1 MPVPIQHLTVADQD
15 GLLAI
20 GRDDLVR
27 YAGPSQIVASALV
40 IRLFDRAF
48 AELSPDRPPHRDAI
62 EVLTAF
68 PGDGILDCVEMLTR
82 ARTRGR
88 LTVAPTAGPDW
99 AQPAPGGKFWF
110 EVAIDGRRRGYA
122 LKPGVFPDAFVAA
135 VVRHQ
140 EGAGTPAEL
149 ADYQIAKH
157 ALIGRL
163 LGAPSDDLFTSVEL
177 VAA

>member
-1 MPVPIQHLTVADQD
+1 MPVPIQHLSVADQD
-15 GLLAI
+15 GVLAI

-48 AELSPDRPPHRDAI
+48 AELSPDRPPHRDEIA
-62 EVLTAF
+62 VLTAF

-88 LTVAPTAGPDW
+88 LTVDPTAGPAW
-99 AQPAPGGKFWF
+99 APPAPGGRFWF
-110 EVAIDGRRRGYA
+110 EVAIGGRRRGYA
-122 LKPGVFPDAFVAA
+122 LKPGVFPDDFVAA
-135 VVRHQ
+135 IGRHQ
-140 EGAGTPAEL
+140 EGRGTPAEL
-149 ADYQIAKH
+149 AAYQIAKH

-163 LGAPSDDLFTSVEL
+163 LGSPAEDLFTSVE
-177 VAA
+177 VVPA